1 MTDKEKYKEEGLR
14 RLKLRKKIRN
24 EKYVKLIMETA
35 DRGIPFSGS
44 YGGSWYDPSS
54 PTGYS
59 QRCSYEAYGTC
70 QSPCN
75 GDC

>member
-1 MTDKEKYKEEGLR
+1 MTEKEKYKKEGLR
-14 RLKLRKKIRN
+14 RMKLRKKTRN
-24 EKYVKLIMETA
+24 ENYKNLIMNTA
-35 DRGIPFSGS
+35 DKGMPFSARD
-44 YGGSWYDPSS
+44 GGSWYDPSS

-59 QRCSYEAYGTC
+59 QRCDYDVWGTC

>member
-1 MTDKEKYKEEGLR
+1 MDTKTKYKEEGLR
-14 RLKLRKKIRN
+14 RMKLRKNTRN
-24 EKYVKLIMETA
+24 KKYRNLIMETSV
-35 DRGIPFSGS
+35 RGMPFSARN
-44 YGGSWYDPSS
+44 GGSWYDPSS

-59 QRCSYEAYGTC
+59 QKCSYDAYGTC